1 MWPNP
6 RKMWIW
12 SHLLI
17 KSLMENIIFC
27 EVCGPSIFILINII
41 NVAPIFLEMK
51 FDAEAYL
58 RP

>member
-1 MWPNP
+1 
-6 RKMWIW
+6 
-12 SHLLI
+12 
-17 KSLMENIIFC
+17 MENIIFC

-58 RP
+58 RPWQTYKAELFCQII